1 MIHLAI
7 LAEGVSW
14 YRRRYQ
20 ELHEARI
27 KRSRPHIYGSML
39 KIHFVLPYL
48 APFQYTPRNYIPQS
62 VRFRLNERRRARR
75 PFYRIAKRLS
85 ARAGGGGRGGT

>member
-1 MIHLAI
+1 MIHIAI

-27 KRSRPHIYGSML
+27 ERSR
-39 KIHFVLPYL
+39 
-48 APFQYTPRNYIPQS
+48 YIFMD
-62 VRFRLNERRRARR
+62 VC
-75 PFYRIAKRLS
+75 
-85 ARAGGGGRGGT
+85 